1 MVRGDENGQL
11 YTIEGLSA
19 ALIILLTAYLVL
31 GSTTIYTPGDEHI
44 TDMQLEQ
51 LGSDVLA
58 MMDTPYQQGA
68 ASDLETMIYTTDASD
83 FQTVF
88 TGYLNEKTD
97 GTPDNLYMNAT
108 VWYRNSGSGDVG
120 VYHLV
125 SSAGDSGFYTGREPA
140 VRVTRWVRVPGKPS
154 EAPSGVDTRE
164 QAMLVEVLLWR

>member
-1 MVRGDENGQL
+1 MVRGDEDGQL

-31 GSTTIYTPGDEHI
+31 GATNIYTPGDEHI

-58 MMDTPYQQGA
+58 MMDTPDRQGA
-68 ASDLETMIYTTDASD
+68 TSDLVTMVYATNKTG
-83 FQTVF
+83 FETVF
-88 TGYLNEKTD
+88 TGYLNETTA
-97 GTPDNLYMNAT
+97 GTTDNLNMNAT
-108 VWYRNSGSGDVG
+108 VWYRNSGSGVG
-120 VYHLV
+120 AYHLV
-125 SSAGDSGFYTGREPA
+125 SSSSGFYTGRDPA

-154 EAPSGVDTRE
+154 GAPSGVNSRE